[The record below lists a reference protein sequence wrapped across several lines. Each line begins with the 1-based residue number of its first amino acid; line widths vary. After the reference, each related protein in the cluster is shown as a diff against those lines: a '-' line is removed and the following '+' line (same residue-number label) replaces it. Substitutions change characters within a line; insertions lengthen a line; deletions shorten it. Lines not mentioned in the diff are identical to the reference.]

1 MFETL
6 FADPRLIEKHRGASL
21 LEERLRYLAYW
32 KESGATHRT
41 LRDIAH
47 YLACLCQLVDL
58 HQHAQVSLNSV
69 VEAVDNWSILGGRC
83 KPQLASDANRKR
95 FIGHACRWLRSI
107 GKLEELQVV
116 RHAHDAQVAAY
127 EAWMK
132 NENGWSEENIRGRRY
147 LANSFCDWLDE
158 RGIYLATISIADID
172 EFMTR
177 YRLAGTYSR
186 VTIQS
191 YARRLRTFIR
201 YAEMQGLCAQ
211 GLAEGIIPSRTFHG
225 DTIPPR
231 LTRNDVLKLLS
242 TAEGEAIVD
251 IRDRAIL
258 MFLITYGLRANEV
271 AGLRL
276 NDINWEEELVS
287 VRCVKPGRTHLY
299 PLSHGV
305 GQAVLRY
312 LREIRPPCKERELFL
327 RIKAPIRPLSLISIG
342 YIVRSRL
349 TRLGINCK
357 KMGPHSLRHAAAQHL
372 LDEGMSM
379 KEIGDYLGHRS
390 LSSTSVYAKANLH
403 SLRTVANVNLEGL
416 A

>member
-6 FADPRLIEKHRGASL
+6 FADPRLIERHRAAPL
-21 LEERLRYLAYW
+21 LEERLRYLAHW
-32 KESGATHRT
+32 ETSGATRRT

-47 YLACLCQLVDL
+47 YLVCLCHLVNLRGDTPVGL
-58 HQHAQVSLNSV
+58 DTVVS
-69 VEAVDNWSILGGRC
+69 AVDNWSLLGGRC
-83 KPQLASDANRKR
+83 KPQLAVGTDRKR
-95 FIGHACRWLRSI
+95 FIGHARRWLRSI
-107 GKLEELQVV
+107 GRLDEPRVA
-116 RHAHDAQVAAY
+116 RHSHDAEVAAY
-127 EAWMK
+127 VSWMK
-132 NENGWSEENIRGRRY
+132 KENGWSEENIRARRY
-147 LANSFCDWLDE
+147 LANSFCDGLDK
-158 RGIYLATISIADID
+158 RGISLASISIADID
-172 EFMTR
+172 QFMTR
-177 YRLAGTYSR
+177 YRLTGKYSR

-201 YAEMQGLCAQ
+201 YVEMQGLCDQ
-211 GLAEGIIPSRTFHG
+211 GLAEGIIPSRAFHG

-231 LTRNDVLKLLS
+231 ITRNDVLRLLA
-242 TAEGEAIVD
+242 TTEGEASID

-258 MFLITYGLRANEV
+258 MLLITYGLRASEV

-276 NDINWEEELVS
+276 DDINWKEDLLS
-287 VRCVKPGRTHLY
+287 VRCLKPGRTHLY

-305 GQAVLRY
+305 GKAILRY
-312 LREIRPPCKERELFL
+312 LLETRPPCKERALFL
-327 RIKAPIRPLSLISIG
+327 TIKAPIRPLSLISMG

-349 TRLGINCK
+349 TRLGINYR

-390 LSSTSVYAKANLH
+390 LSSTSVYAKANLD
-403 SLRTVANVNLEGL
+403 SLRVVANVNLEGL